1 MSGLFPE
8 PKKECEDEKCP
19 FHGNLSVRG
28 QIFKGKVVSNKMKN
42 TVVVNREYIRKD
54 KKYKRFKVESSKIS
68 VHNPP
73 CIDANVDD
81 VVTIMETRPLSK
93 TVHFVVVEKNP

>member
-8 PKKECEDEKCP
+8 PEKECEDEKCP
-19 FHGNLSVRG
+19 FHGNLDVRG
-28 QIFKGKVVSNKMKN
+28 QIFRGKVVSNKMQN

-54 KKYKRFKVESSKIS
+54 KKYKRFRVESSKIS
-68 VHNPP
+68 AHSPP
-73 CIDANVDD
+73 CIDAKIGDE
-81 VVTIMETRPLSK
+81 VTIMEVRPLSK